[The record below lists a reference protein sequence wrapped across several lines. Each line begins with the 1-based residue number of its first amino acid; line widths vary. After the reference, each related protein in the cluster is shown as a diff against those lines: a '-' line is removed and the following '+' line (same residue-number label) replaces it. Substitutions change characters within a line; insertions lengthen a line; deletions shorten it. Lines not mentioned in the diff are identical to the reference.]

1 MKDYSGD
8 EKRVQQNNG
17 LRILI
22 DLHSSMRGELTE
34 LARSVGRANSKIT
47 ANYVKLTAIEKYNKD
62 CNERLGEV
70 EEWKAGH
77 IGYGKGAAG
86 SHAKSV
92 TKITF
97 LAGLAVAVFT
107 IAGVIYS
114 FLPQLNETMIKGI
127 VAEVVK
133 ESLLK

>member
-1 MKDYSGD
+1 MEYSGD

-22 DLHSSMRGELTE
+22 DLHTSMRGELTE
-34 LARSVGRANSKIT
+34 LARSVGRGNSKIT
-47 ANYVKLTAIEKYNKD
+47 ANHVKLIAIEKYNKD

-77 IGYGKGAAG
+77 IGFKKGE
-86 SHAKSV
+86 AKSV
-92 TKITF
+92 GKITF